1 MTAYEMRISDW
12 SSDVCSSD
20 LLLVLDGW
28 VATTMLVVAWAGA
41 ALGGVLSFA
50 SRTRGTRIAR
60 GALYIILGWVSVFG
74 APQLVSDLSAGQLA
88 LLAIGGLLFTVGAI
102 FLATHWP
109 DPFPRVFGY
118 HAVRHALVVA
128 AVARHLALTPPLLT
142 ATPPPRPSDPPT

>member
-102 FLATHWP
+102 FLATNWP
-109 DPFPRVFGY
+109 APFPRVFGY
-118 HAVRHALVVA
+118 PEVWHVLVVA
-128 AVARHLALTPPLLT
+128 AVACHFALIATVVSAPPG
-142 ATPPPRPSDPPT
+142 A